1 MRKTILHLI
10 CIIAFVA
17 CKNKRT
23 LVDDLNASFADT
35 NQIEIA
41 TKAFDKPGRNLV
53 YLLDPTCSVCIANY
67 TMFLESLKYSVC
79 NYDSLFTIVLNSNY
93 LMNVEYYLG
102 RDSIYRPETERYII
116 DDDGELTD
124 YYNTLSDNNN
134 ILLFDSGKL
143 IFYTTVFA
151 YRFENGIGLVSI
163 NER

>member
-23 LVDDLNASFADT
+23 LIDDLNESFADA
-35 NQIEIA
+35 NQIEIT
-41 TKAFDKPGRNLV
+41 TKAFDKQGRNLV
-53 YLLDPTCSVCIANY
+53 YLLDPSCSVCIGNY
-67 TMFLESLKYSVC
+67 VCFLESLKNSVC
-79 NYDSLFTIVLNSNY
+79 NYDSLFTVVLNSNY

-116 DDDGELTD
+116 DDDGELTE
-124 YYNTLSDNNN
+124 YYNNLSGNNS
-134 ILLFDSGKL
+134 ISLFDGGKL

-151 YRFENGIGLVSI
+151 YRFEKGVGLVSR
-163 NER
+163 NKR

>member
-1 MRKTILHLI
+1 MKRTILYLI
-10 CIIAFVA
+10 CIIVFVA

-23 LVDDLNASFADT
+23 LVDDLNESFADT

-53 YLLDPTCSVCIANY
+53 YLLDPSCSVCIGNY
-67 TMFLESLKYSVC
+67 VCFLESLKYSVC
-79 NYDSLFTIVLNSNY
+79 NYDSLFTVVLNSNY
-93 LMNVEYYLG
+93 LINVEYYLG

-134 ILLFDSGKL
+134 ILLFDNGKL
-143 IFYTTVFA
+143 IFCTTVFA
-151 YRFENGIGLVSI
+151 YRFEKKIGLVSQQ
-163 NER
+163 

>member
-1 MRKTILHLI
+1 MKRTILYLI
-10 CIIAFVA
+10 CIIVFVA

-23 LVDDLNASFADT
+23 LVDDLNESFADA

-41 TKAFDKPGRNLV
+41 TKAFDKQGRNLV
-53 YLLDPTCSVCIANY
+53 YLLDPSCSVCIGNY
-67 TMFLESLKYSVC
+67 VCFLESLKYRSC
-79 NYDSLFTIVLNSNY
+79 NFDSLFTVVLNSNY

-124 YYNTLSDNNN
+124 YYNTLSDNNS
-134 ILLFDSGKL
+134 ILLFDGGKL
-143 IFYTTVFA
+143 LFYTTGFA